1 MNGSLENHEP
11 LLSHQ
16 GCVCADPPLPVITLP
31 TQDSHG
37 RENEVSKSVNPII
50 FHIIFRSF

>member
-1 MNGSLENHEP
+1 MNGPLENHEP

-16 GCVCADPPLPVITLP
+16 GCVCADPALPVITLP

-37 RENEVSKSVNPII
+37 RENEVSK
-50 FHIIFRSF
+50 